1 MKEGSELI
9 SKRTRSLRAAGCEGW
24 SWAARKSA
32 VLIALQQWLP
42 RWSGLRPSR
51 ATPSVRRSSGA
62 FEEEI
67 EVTVL
72 YRSIYETF
80 ADHFLIDVHEDWTI
94 GGT

>member
-1 MKEGSELI
+1 MKEGSEII

-72 YRSIYETF
+72 YRSIYKTF

-94 GGT
+94 GVT